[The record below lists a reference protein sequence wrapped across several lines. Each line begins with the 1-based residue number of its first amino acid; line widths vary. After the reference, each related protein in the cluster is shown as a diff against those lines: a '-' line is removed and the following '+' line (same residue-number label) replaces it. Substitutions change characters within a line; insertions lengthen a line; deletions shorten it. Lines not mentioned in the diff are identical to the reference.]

1 MAGLRERK
9 KQQTRE
15 AIQRAALRLFLKHGY
30 DATTIEEI
38 AAAVEISPSTFF
50 NYFPTKEEVV
60 MLDIYD
66 PIAIDLFRARPADEP
81 LSLSFRRALAGL
93 AEYLERDRELILTR
107 GRLLMQIPG
116 LRARV
121 WDEME
126 RTQELIVA
134 LLAERSGRA
143 GDDFELRVT
152 VRALISAAY
161 EASLQWMRSGGH
173 GRLAHLIDRA
183 IDVVDGAGQ
192 LDALGAPLR
201 SGGRGGRPVAQV
213 ERKRDEQA
221 GRHQGTPGRSKPGRH
236 RDPED

>member
-1 MAGLRERK
+1 MSGLRERK
-9 KQQTRE
+9 KQKTRE
-15 AIQRAALRLFLKHGY
+15 AIQRVALRLFLKQGY
-30 DATTIEEI
+30 AKTTIEEI

-81 LSLSFRRALAGL
+81 LSLSFRRALTGL
-93 AEYLERDRELILTR
+93 AEHLERDRELILTR
-107 GRLLMQIPG
+107 GRLLLQIPD

-126 RTQELIVA
+126 RTQEFIVA
-134 LLAERSGRA
+134 LFAERSGR
-143 GDDFELRVT
+143 GPDDFELRIT
-152 VRALISAAY
+152 VRALIAAAY
-161 EASLQWMRSGGH
+161 EASIRWMRSGG
-173 GRLAHLIDRA
+173 RDQLVDLINRA
-183 IDVVDGAGQ
+183 LDVVDGAGQ

-201 SGGRGGRPVAQV
+201 SGGRGGRPAAKV
-213 ERKRDEQA
+213 ERQRDEQA
-221 GRHQGTPGRSKPGRH
+221 GRHQRAPGRSKPGRK